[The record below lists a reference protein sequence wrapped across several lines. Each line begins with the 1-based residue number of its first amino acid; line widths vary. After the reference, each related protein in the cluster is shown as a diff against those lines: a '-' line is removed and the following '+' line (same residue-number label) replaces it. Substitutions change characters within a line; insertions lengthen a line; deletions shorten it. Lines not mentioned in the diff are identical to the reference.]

1 MSDDALRSLAR
12 AAGLYVEWSDSNGRP
27 LEVKPDTLRAV
38 LKALGYAADSTID
51 ILESQKRLDRALR
64 TVPPLIAAV
73 ESEAIRVGH
82 AKQARLRTQEG
93 AWQDLPLEP
102 LQVGGSCVR
111 APQSIG
117 YHELELDGAVHILA
131 VAPPRC
137 FGTKEV
143 MPGRKLA
150 GLSVQIYS
158 LRGGHSSGF
167 GDYAALAA
175 FAAETG
181 AAGIDAV
188 SVSPTHARFAANPE
202 NVSPYAPSTRFFLD
216 PLYADIAL
224 TGCKPVAD
232 DDRSDLID
240 WPEAHRRK
248 YAQLRAAY
256 EQFSQAGSD
265 RRAFLEFCQSGG
277 QRLLDHA
284 VFEALNA
291 HFHEEGK
298 RSQRDWPSAFRDPRS
313 SEVLAFA
320 EAGKKEVGYHLYLQ
334 WLTAKSAA
342 AAQAQARQHM
352 AIGVIADMAVGVDR
366 TGSQAWSAPHEL
378 MGSLSI
384 GAPPDTFNLAGQDWG
399 LTTFAPTALRATGY
413 EGFIATLR
421 AGMQYAGGV
430 RVDHAMGLRR
440 LWVLPAGASPA
451 DGVYISYPA
460 NDLLRLIALE
470 SWLHRAIVIG
480 EDLGTVPQGFHA
492 QLSTAGVLGMRVLWF
507 EREKDGRF
515 ISPERWDSQATAL
528 TTTHD
533 LPTVAGWWE
542 GRDVEWAEKLRR
554 KTRLGSVSAEK
565 RERQKDRTLL
575 WSALKDS
582 GCARGGEPAP
592 GDPASVVDGAI
603 SYIAKS
609 VSALAMASVED
620 ILLLPEQPNMP
631 GTIDEHPNWR
641 RRLPADI
648 SWEDAGLRT
657 RLAKLTARRRR

>member
-1 MSDDALRSLAR
+1 MSDDALRKLAR
-12 AAGLYVEWSDSNGRP
+12 AAGLYVEWTDSNGRP
-27 LEVKPDTLRAV
+27 QEVKPDTLRAV
-38 LKALGYAADSTID
+38 LKALGYGADNTSD
-51 ILESQKRLDRALR
+51 ILESQKRLDRESRA
-64 TVPPLIAAV
+64 VPPLIAAV

-102 LQVGGSCVR
+102 LKVGGSCVR

-117 YHELELDGAVHILA
+117 YHELELNGAVHILA

-137 FGTKEV
+137 FGTADIAS
-143 MPGRKLA
+143 GRKLA

-167 GDYAALAA
+167 GDYAALAE
-175 FAAETG
+175 FATEMG
-181 AAGIDAV
+181 AAGIDAL
-188 SVSPTHARFAANPE
+188 SVSPTHARFAANAE
-202 NVSPYAPSTRFFLD
+202 NLSPYAPSTRFFLD

-224 TGCKPVAD
+224 AGYEPTAGDNP
-232 DDRSDLID
+232 SDLID

-248 YAQLRAAY
+248 YTQLRAAY
-256 EQFSQAGSD
+256 EQFSQDGSD
-265 RRAFLEFCQSGG
+265 KRSFLEFCQNGG

-284 VFEALNA
+284 TFETLDA

-298 RSQRDWPSAFRDPRS
+298 KFWGEWPPAFRDPRS
-313 SEVLAFA
+313 AEVLAFA
-320 EAGKKEVGYHLYLQ
+320 EAKKNEVAYHLYLQ
-334 WLTAKSAA
+334 WLAAESAA

-352 AIGVIADMAVGVDR
+352 AVGVISDMAVGVDR
-366 TGSQAWSAPHEL
+366 TGSQAWSTPHEL
-378 MGSLSI
+378 MGNLSI

-399 LTTFAPTALRATGY
+399 LTNFAPTALRATGY

-421 AGMQYAGGV
+421 ASMQHAGGV

-440 LWVLPAGASPA
+440 LWVLPAGSSPA
-451 DGVYISYPA
+451 DGVYISYPM

-470 SWLHRAIVIG
+470 SWLHRTIVIG

-492 QLSTAGVLGMRVLWF
+492 QLATAGVLGMRVLWF

-515 ISPERWDSQATAL
+515 ISPERWDGQAAAL

-542 GRDVEWAEKLRR
+542 GRDVEWAAKLRR
-554 KTRLGSVSAEK
+554 KARLGSVSAEK

-575 WSALKDS
+575 WSALAES
-582 GCARGGEPAP
+582 GCARGTEPPP
-592 GDPASVVDGAI
+592 GNPEPVIVGAL
-603 SYIAKS
+603 SYVAKS
-609 VSALAMASVED
+609 ASALAMASVED
-620 ILLLPEQPNMP
+620 VLSLREQPNLP

-641 RRLPADI
+641 RRLPADT
-648 SWEDAGLRT
+648 SWEDAAVRA